1 MTILDLVLGILVMAW
16 IWAGSM
22 ILIFNKR
29 LFYLRQ
35 FNDEN
40 MMKFPL
46 EEIEVFKKKH
56 QTGMLETPW
65 NAIRF
70 NKILKKA
77 LKEKE

>member
-16 IWAGSM
+16 IWSGSM
-22 ILIFNKR
+22 MLILNERI
-29 LFYLRQ
+29 FYLRQ

-46 EEIEVFKKKH
+46 EEIEVFEKKY
-56 QTGMLETPW
+56 QTGIRETPW